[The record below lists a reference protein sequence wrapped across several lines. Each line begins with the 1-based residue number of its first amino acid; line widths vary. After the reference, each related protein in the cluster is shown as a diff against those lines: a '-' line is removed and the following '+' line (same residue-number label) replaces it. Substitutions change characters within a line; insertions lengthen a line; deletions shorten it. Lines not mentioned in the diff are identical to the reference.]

1 MNQQTIEIITG
12 LYRLPGIRG
21 VNAYIWHPRPD
32 QRADNEPL
40 LFDCGWPWSGA
51 RLVAGL
57 EALSCRPEDTRAIAI
72 THDDIDHV
80 GRLASLQA
88 VSGAE
93 VFAHELEAQRMA
105 QNTWREPPGNNRPI
119 NLVTGIA
126 DRIYAHWPQH
136 PVRVSHP
143 LRDGDELPGGW
154 IAVHTPGHTPGH
166 MSYFHPHLPYL
177 PGSSQLPGRWETRGS
192 NDLSVLIA
200 GDAIGSTRSGQLR
213 FPMRIYTEDSAAA
226 ARSIRKLADLKP
238 DIICPG
244 HGPVLYNVAKALQE
258 FAESL

>member
-1 MNQQTIEIITG
+1 MNQQTLEITPG
-12 LYRLPGIRG
+12 FYRLPGIWG

-40 LFDCGWPWSGA
+40 LFDCGWPWSGVG
-51 RLVAGL
+51 LVAGL
-57 EALSCRPEDTRAIAI
+57 EALDCRPEEIRTIAI

-93 VFAHELEAQRMA
+93 VIAHELEVPRMA
-105 QNTWREPPGNNRPI
+105 QTAWREPPGNAGPI
-119 NLVTGIA
+119 NLITGLA
-126 DRIYAHWPQH
+126 NRLYAHWPQH

-143 LRDGDELPGGW
+143 VHDGNQLPGGW

-166 MSYFHPHLPYL
+166 TSYFHPHL
-177 PGSSQLPGRWETRGS
+177 PGSSQLPGRRGS
-192 NDLSVLIA
+192 DGLSVLIA
-200 GDAIGSTRSGQLR
+200 GDAIGSTGSGQLR
-213 FPMRIYTEDSAAA
+213 FPMRLYTEDSAAA

-238 DIICPG
+238 DILCPG
-244 HGPVLYNVAKALQE
+244 HGPVLHDVARALQE